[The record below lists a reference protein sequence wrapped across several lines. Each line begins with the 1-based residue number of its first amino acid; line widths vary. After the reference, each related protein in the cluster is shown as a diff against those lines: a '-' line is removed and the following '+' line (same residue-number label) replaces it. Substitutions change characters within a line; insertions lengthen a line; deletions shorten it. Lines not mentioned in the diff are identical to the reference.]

1 MTDPGDPAGRVV
13 LILAPVGR
21 DGQVSAELLAK
32 AGLAPHVCIGLD
44 ALIEAL
50 SAGAAAAFIAEEAL
64 FGRDLGALERW
75 IAAQP
80 AWSDLPIVILT
91 SHRQDPRIA
100 AWRQKLVVSL
110 GNVSLLERPVHPITL
125 TSALLSASRA
135 RLRQYEVRALL
146 EARERGTEQ
155 LQLKVDEAT
164 AELREQLSNRARIE
178 DALRQA
184 QKMEAIG
191 QLTGG
196 VAHDFNNLLMV
207 IIAGLEM
214 IERHRQSDRFG
225 GFVEAMRTAAQRG
238 ASLTRQLLAFARRQ
252 PLKPEPVDLPR
263 HIGEMRDL
271 LDRSLGGTIRLLTEF
286 TPDLWAVQVDRSE
299 LELALLNLAFNA
311 RDAMPSG
318 GTITV
323 RGENLPH
330 QEREGVYA
338 DYVRLIVAD
347 TGTGM
352 PPEVAAR
359 AFEPFFTTKEIG
371 KGSGLGLAH
380 AYGFARESG
389 GMVRIESQVGLGTR
403 IVLTL
408 PRSPAP
414 EADWRRTRLDTRP
427 LIHTGRPAGKVL
439 LVEDDDEVARMSR
452 EMLEQLGYEVVRSAN
467 ASDALGVIAA
477 GPQIDIVFSDIM
489 MPGAMDGVAL
499 ARELKVRLPQLPVVL
514 TSGHP
519 GAFGHEI
526 EHNGLQVLPKPYRL
540 DELRVTL
547 AEALE
552 RRVT

>member
-1 MTDPGDPAGRVV
+1 MTNLAEPGGHRI

-64 FGRDLGALERW
+64 FGRDLGALESW

-91 SHRQDPRIA
+91 SHRQDPRVA
-100 AWRQKLVVSL
+100 AWRQQLVVSL
-110 GNVSLLERPVHPITL
+110 GNVTLLERPVHSITL

-389 GMVRIESQVGLGTR
+389 GMVRIESQVGQGTR

-547 AEALE
+547 AAALD

>member
-135 RLRQYEVRALL
+135 RLRQYEVRTLL

-389 GMVRIESQVGLGTR
+389 GMVRIESQVGQGTR

>member
-389 GMVRIESQVGLGTR
+389 GMVRIESQVGQGTR

>member
-1 MTDPGDPAGRVV
+1 MTDLAEPGGHRV

-32 AGLAPHVCIGLD
+32 AGLAPHVCSGLD
-44 ALIEAL
+44 ALIAAL
-50 SAGAAAAFIAEEAL
+50 LTGAAAALIAEEAL
-64 FGRDLGALERW
+64 FGRDLGALESW
-75 IAAQP
+75 VAAQP

-91 SHRQDPRIA
+91 SHRQDPRVA
-100 AWRQKLVVSL
+100 SWRQRLVMSL
-110 GNVSLLERPVHPITL
+110 GNVSLLERPVHSITL

-164 AELREQLSNRARIE
+164 AELRDQLSNRARIE

-214 IERHRQSDRFG
+214 IERHRHSDRFG

-252 PLKPEPVDLPR
+252 PLKPEPVDLPS
-263 HIGEMRDL
+263 HIGEMREL

-311 RDAMPSG
+311 RDAMPNG
-318 GTITV
+318 GTITI
-323 RGENLPH
+323 RGENFPY

-389 GMVRIESQVGLGTR
+389 GMVQIESQAGQGTR

-414 EADWRRTRLDTRP
+414 EADSRRSRLDTLP

-439 LVEDDDEVARMSR
+439 LVEDDNEVARMAR

-499 ARELKVRLPQLPVVL
+499 ARELKLRLPQLPVVL

-519 GAFGHEI
+519 GAFGQEI
-526 EHNGLQVLPKPYRL
+526 EHNGLQVLAKPYRL
-540 DELRVTL
+540 DKLRLTL
-547 AEALE
+547 AQALNGA
-552 RRVT
+552 